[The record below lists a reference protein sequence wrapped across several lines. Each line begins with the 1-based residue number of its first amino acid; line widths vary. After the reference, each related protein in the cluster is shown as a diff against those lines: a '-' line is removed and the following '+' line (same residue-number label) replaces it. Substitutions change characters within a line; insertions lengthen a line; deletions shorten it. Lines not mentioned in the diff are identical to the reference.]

1 MTWDLSDLENAAE
14 SRDEMRETY
23 HVHLNQLGY
32 LLEIVET
39 NALSGGDSSDVS
51 NDFEQIEQ
59 KVKEIRE
66 HLNQMTSHQDLMEQ
80 EIKNSEELVELG
92 VNKWISTSQISK
104 LQEQQGYFL

>member
-1 MTWDLSDLENAAE
+1 MTWDLSDLENAAQ
-14 SRDEMRETY
+14 SRNEMRETY

-32 LLEIVET
+32 LLEIIET
-39 NALSGGDSSDVS
+39 NALSGDSSDVS

-66 HLNQMTSHQDLMEQ
+66 HLNQMTSHQDLIEQ

-92 VNKWISTSQISK
+92 VNKWISTSKISE
-104 LQEQQGYFL
+104 LQQQQGYFL